1 MYNVEIRR
9 IEDGSV
15 CIEQEV
21 SAEHKE
27 CVILSTSQLQPIANE
42 LLRLYKETKE
52 ERGGGIRGL

>member
-21 SAEHKE
+21 SAEYKE
-27 CVILSTSQLQPIANE
+27 CVILSRSQMQTIANE
-42 LLRLYKETKE
+42 LLRLYEETKE